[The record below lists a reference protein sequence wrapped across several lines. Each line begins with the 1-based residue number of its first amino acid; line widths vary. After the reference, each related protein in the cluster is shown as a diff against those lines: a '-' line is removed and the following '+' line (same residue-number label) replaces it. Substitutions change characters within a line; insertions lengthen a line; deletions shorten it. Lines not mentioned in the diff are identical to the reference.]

1 MPFVVD
7 VLDKLGVEAG
17 LLSVNN
23 QKGDGPTGYSWK
35 QVKLVKVLEN
45 LDQNVSSNP
54 TTLRAKGKAGDD
66 FAIEIALWPHQ
77 VVLSLAQIQFEV
89 DFAMPVADRIHSDVN
104 SCFPVPGEL

>member
-17 LLSVNN
+17 LVSVNN

-35 QVKLVKVLEN
+35 QVKLVEVLKD

-54 TTLRAKGKAGDD
+54 TTLRAKGKAVDD
-66 FAIEIALWPHQ
+66 FAIEIALGSLR

-89 DFAMPVADRIHSDVN
+89 DFAMLVADGIHGYVN